1 MNEQQG
7 DRAERERAVMDVVRR
22 QVERDVEPQPR
33 RTLQRVAALGIALLV
48 SGTLFLG
55 FDLFL
60 TAMQR
65 FMDIEP
71 PQQVAEPREPMQ
83 VFAVPGD
90 EEGSPERGEEVV
102 PAGQDD
108 PAAEPWLPAL
118 IEQDRAAEPGGRAP
132 AEQPA
137 AAEPAS

>member
-1 MNEQQG
+1 MNEQPG

-22 QVERDVEPQPR
+22 QVERDVEPPPR
-33 RTLQRVAALGIALLV
+33 RTWQRVAALGIALLV

-60 TAMQR
+60 TAMQK
-65 FMDIEP
+65 FMAIEP
-71 PQQVAEPREPMQ
+71 AQQSAEPAEPMQ

-90 EEGSPERGEEVV
+90 EQGRAERSDDGA
-102 PAGQDD
+102 PATQAD
-108 PAAEPWLPAL
+108 PGAEPWLPGL
-118 IEQDRAAEPGGRAP
+118 IEQQQ

-137 AAEPAS
+137 GNTGPAQPPAAGPGT

>member
-1 MNEQQG
+1 
-7 DRAERERAVMDVVRR
+7 
-22 QVERDVEPQPR
+22 
-33 RTLQRVAALGIALLV
+33 
-48 SGTLFLG
+48 
-55 FDLFL
+55 
-60 TAMQR
+60 
-65 FMDIEP
+65 
-71 PQQVAEPREPMQ
+71 

-132 AEQPA
+132 SEQPA